1 MNEKRKAVI
10 YARTSTEQQA
20 DDDKVSITEQLGQ
33 CRQLCDKEGF
43 EVVGEYVDKEN
54 YRGERGKIVSPSG
67 TRKDRPAYRRMIEK
81 VVPGGAEVVVAWKE
95 DRLYRGIYALV
106 PFVEM
111 LNESEKRGRSVEV
124 QFVHGVFDRTYLE
137 LKAAVGQIEI
147 RNMQERMMMGKRGKV
162 KKGEFEGGVPP
173 YGYRAEDGKLV
184 VDEDEAEVVRRI
196 FWQYTEGVGTREI
209 TRRLNLEG
217 VATRKARSGWSISRI
232 YERLHR
238 ECYRGKRTFDGLV
251 VECPGIIDEE
261 TWELAQE
268 RLRKN
273 RRNPRGNTSEV
284 YLLQHLLYC
293 EECGRKMIVHT
304 RRGNKSTR
312 RAYRCRSCT
321 HHPGLYPSCQP
332 LTYVPAEPLENEV
345 WGKISALIDKQGWF
359 LLGFAMEMSSLRQ
372 EAKEIGGRIGELET
386 KLANLERQRTR
397 AITLATTGTIS
408 QEDLQVQLARIDEQ
422 HGVFVEE
429 LREAK
434 ETLQL
439 KVDGIDAERRWRE
452 WCSWYRERRE
462 WLNMEQPDEEVKGAR
477 REIARA
483 LIRKVWINAV
493 GQVRI
498 EGEIPEPPEP
508 AGLNR
513 VVAILPPEE
522 EGASA
527 EAICRP
533 NPQYRGGAGDEGAEV
548 DREGGEEGEGGHYVG
563 AGLAP
568 ARYREG
574 TRASPTG
581 YSPTSFLKRGSSR
594 MLSKSESVLA
604 CSTNFSS
611 RSIASLSH
619 LRASSGLFINE

>member
-1 MNEKRKAVI
+1 MVEKQEDGRKAVI

-20 DDDKVSITEQLGQ
+20 EDDKVSISEQLSQ
-33 CRQLCDKEGF
+33 CRELCGKLKL

-54 YRGERGKIVSPSG
+54 YRGERGKVVSPSG
-67 TRKDRPAYRRMIEK
+67 ARKNRPAYRRLIK
-81 VVPGGAEVVVAWKE
+81 DFLDAKAEVVVAWKE

-111 LNESEKRGRSVEV
+111 LNESKKRGRPVDV
-124 QFVHGVFDRTYLE
+124 RFVHGVFDRTYLE

-147 RNMQERMMMGKRGKV
+147 RNMQERMMMGKRGKF
-162 KKGEFEGGVPP
+162 KRGGFEGGVPP
-173 YGYRAEDGKLV
+173 YGYRIEDSRLV
-184 VDEDEAEVVRRI
+184 IDEDEAEVVRRI
-196 FWQYTEGVGTREI
+196 FRQYIEGVGTREI

-217 VATRKARSGWSISRI
+217 VPTRKAKSGWSISRI
-232 YERLHR
+232 YEHLHR
-238 ECYRGKRTFDGLV
+238 KCYCGKRAFDGLV
-251 VECPGIIDEE
+251 VDCPAIIDEE
-261 TWELAQE
+261 TWGLVQE

-273 RRNPRGNTSEV
+273 RRNPRGNTSEI

-312 RAYRCRSCT
+312 RAYRCRGCT

-359 LLGFAMEMSSLRQ
+359 LLGFAMEMSSLKQ
-372 EAKEIGGRIGELET
+372 EAKQVEGRVGELER
-386 KLANLERQRTR
+386 KLANLGKQRTR
-397 AITLATTGTIS
+397 AITLATTGAIK
-408 QEDLQVQLARIDEQ
+408 QEDLQVQLARIEEQ
-422 HGVFVEE
+422 YRVFMEE

-434 ETLQL
+434 ETLKL
-439 KVDGIDAERRWRE
+439 RVDEIDAERKWRE
-452 WCSWYRERRE
+452 WCRWYRERRE
-462 WLNMEQPDEEVKGAR
+462 WLNTEPPSQDVKRAR

-483 LIRKVWINAV
+483 LIRKVWINAA

-508 AGLNR
+508 SGPNR

-522 EGASA
+522 EG
-527 EAICRP
+527 EATHRAVP
-533 NPQYRGGAGDEGAEV
+533 HQRGSAGDEGAEV
-548 DREGGEEGEGGHYVG
+548 DREGGQEGQRERGVG
-563 AGLAP
+563 AGLVP
-568 ARYREG
+568 ARYREA

-581 YSPTSFLKRGSSR
+581 YSPTSSLKR
-594 MLSKSESVLA
+594 V
-604 CSTNFSS
+604 SS
-611 RSIASLSH
+611 RSLSKA
-619 LRASSGLFINE
+619 LDFLALSR